1 MTDSAHRRPSPPY
14 ARSGGDPTE
23 GKAIGS
29 DTSLDGPAVP
39 PVYPTAGVPR
49 QRGARTG
56 APCAT
61 GILIRGMKNWFI
73 AVMVLLS
80 VPGVGI
86 PAAPAG
92 KGVLVAT
99 IAAPISPVTAEYLS
113 SVLERAADEDAALL
127 VIELDTPGGLDS
139 AMRQMVQAILKSKVP
154 VAVYVSPQGARAA
167 SAGVLVTLAADVA
180 AMAPGT
186 NIGAAH
192 PVSIGGGPM
201 DNTMSR
207 KVENDAA
214 AYARSIAEGRGRNGD
229 WAESA
234 VRESVSLSE
243 KNALEKKVV
252 DLVAASLP
260 DLLAR
265 IDGREVRKGDATVI
279 LRTKGVPPTRVPM
292 GLRHRVLSAL
302 ADPNVAYIL
311 MMIGVYG
318 IFFELSN
325 PGAVFPGVVGGI
337 SLLLG
342 FYALQTLSANYAGFL
357 LILLA
362 VVLFILEIKVTSYG
376 ALTMGGIVAMVLGSM
391 MLFRSSG
398 DPFLRVSWTV
408 IAVMAGLSAVFF
420 TAVVSLA
427 VRAQMRKPVTGSEG
441 MTGERGEAV
450 TDIDGK
456 GKVRV
461 LGELWD
467 ARSDLP
473 VRKGE
478 RVIVRGREGMTLH
491 VQSEVAGSG
500 QAAGPNKE
508 G

>member
-1 MTDSAHRRPSPPY
+1 MNLMLPRALF
-14 ARSGGDPTE
+14 A
-23 GKAIGS
+23 AIL
-29 DTSLDGPAVP
+29 T
-39 PVYPTAGVPR
+39 
-49 QRGARTG
+49 
-56 APCAT
+56 
-61 GILIRGMKNWFI
+61 
-73 AVMVLLS
+73 LLL
-80 VPGVGI
+80 VPGAAI
-86 PAAPAG
+86 PAGPTG
-92 KGVLVAT
+92 KGVMVAT
-99 IAAPISPVTAEYLS
+99 IAAPISPVTAEYLAAIID
-113 SVLERAADEDAALL
+113 RAEADNAALL
-127 VIELDTPGGLDS
+127 VVELDTPGGLDS
-139 AMRQMVQAILKSKVP
+139 AMRQMVQSILKSRVP
-154 VAVYVSPQGARAA
+154 IAVYVSPEGARAA
-167 SAGVLVTLAADVA
+167 SAGVLITLAADVA

-192 PVSIGGGPM
+192 PVSIGGGSM

-214 AYARSIAEGRGRNGD
+214 AYARSLAARAGRNAD

-234 VRESVSLSE
+234 VRESASLSE
-243 KNALEKKVV
+243 QDALEKKVV
-252 DLVAASLP
+252 DLVAPTLAE
-260 DLLAR
+260 LLAR
-265 IDGREVRKGDATVI
+265 IDGKEVRKGDAVVT
-279 LRTKGVPPTRVPM
+279 LRTKGAPLSRVPM
-292 GLRHRVLSAL
+292 TLRQRVLSAL
-302 ADPNVAYIL
+302 ANPNVAYIL

-325 PGAVFPGVVGGI
+325 PGTVFPGVVGGI

-362 VVLFILEIKVTSYG
+362 VVLFILEVKVTSYG
-376 ALTMGGIVAMVLGSM
+376 ALTMGGIVALVLGSM

-408 IAVMAGLSAVFF
+408 IGVMAVLSAVFF

-427 VRAQMRKPVTGSEG
+427 VRAQMRKPATGSEG

-450 TDIDGK
+450 TDIDGR
-456 GKVRV
+456 GKVHV

-478 RVIVRGREGMTLH
+478 RVIVRGREGMTL
-491 VQSEVAGSG
+491 VVA
-500 QAAGPNKE
+500 KE
-508 G
+508 TPSLPPGA